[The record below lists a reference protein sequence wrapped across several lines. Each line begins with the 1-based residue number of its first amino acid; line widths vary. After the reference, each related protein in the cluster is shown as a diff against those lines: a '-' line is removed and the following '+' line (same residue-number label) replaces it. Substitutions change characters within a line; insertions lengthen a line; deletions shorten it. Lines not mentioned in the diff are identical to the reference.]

1 MRSRIIGLALVAASV
16 ALLLFGL
23 PLAVGLG
30 QFLETE
36 KRASLQVL
44 ADFAARSVQEDLT
57 HDRMPAEL
65 PDGSAEAAVALYDED
80 GMLILGDG
88 PARGDGPVDRAL
100 SRGFLAAP
108 SDQLV
113 VATPISDTH
122 DVVGVVRVAVPPSSV
137 TQQMLPIW
145 LGMAALAGLVLIVV
159 WLLAR
164 RLVLRLTRPMERLA
178 GAAGRLGDGDFG
190 ARADPTGIRE
200 VDLIGTAL
208 GETARRL
215 DDLLARERAF
225 SAEASHQ
232 LRTPLAG
239 LRLRLE
245 STIDRPDRLTRETV
259 EDGLASIDRLERT
272 IDELLQLAR
281 EHRAPA
287 ERIDVAQLFSEAEV
301 EWGGRLAEEGR
312 TFTTS
317 PRRTF
322 PIQRYPRPPSD
333 KSSRSC
339 WTTPASTVPGR
350 SRSSRERPDQP
361 RSRST
366 SPTRAQEFR
375 KARST
380 GAGTAV
386 MAWAW
391 HWLAGSQ
398 KPKAAG
404 RPPDAHHRW

>member
-108 SDQLV
+108 SDELV
-113 VATPISDTH
+113 VAAPISDTH

-317 PRRTF
+317 
-322 PIQRYPRPPSD
+322 
-333 KSSRSC
+333 
-339 WTTPASTVPGR
+339 
-350 SRSSRERPDQP
+350 
-361 RSRST
+361 
-366 SPTRAQEFR
+366 
-375 KARST
+375 
-380 GAGTAV
+380 
-386 MAWAW
+386 
-391 HWLAGSQ
+391 H
-398 KPKAAG
+398 
-404 RPPDAHHRW
+404 PPDLPDPAVSTAAAPAVAATRRGPSASIREAA